1 MKPLNTDKTDTK
13 ESLQQ
18 AITAIEEWEKD
29 QADLWFW
36 EKIGRIPFA
45 ILDKITPT
53 FIQKYIGIALDELG
67 SYIQTGG
74 QYLIAEAK
82 ILQKFST
89 PLAIPTEEVT
99 IEKIA
104 DAPLALM
111 NKIAEDNKAN
121 HSNFATAQGA
131 TTGFGGIFTLAID
144 IPVVLGTSLKVLQ
157 EMAITYGYDPR
168 KKEERVFIVK
178 CLQFANAD
186 IVGKQ
191 AILKELTGQHTE
203 QEAISKLQGWREV
216 IYAYRDNYGWKKL
229 FQMVPVIGMIFGAVI
244 NRFAIQDV
252 GEAGQMLYQKR
263 RALEK
268 LQALENSNKK
278 LNESEWVKV
287 DTDKQ
292 AEPNADDRKDEIHS

>member
-1 MKPLNTDKTDTK
+1 VKPLNTYQADTK

-18 AITAIEEWEKD
+18 TILAIEKWEKD

-53 FIQKYIGIALDELG
+53 FIQKCIGIALDELG

-74 QYLIAEAK
+74 QYLIAENK
-82 ILQKFST
+82 ILQKFSSA
-89 PLAIPTEEVT
+89 LALPAEEIT

-104 DAPLALM
+104 TDAPLELM
-111 NKIAEDNKAN
+111 NKIAEDNKVN

-131 TTGFGGIFTLAID
+131 TTGFGGVFTLAID

-157 EMAITYGYDPR
+157 EMAITYGFDPR
-168 KKEERVFIVK
+168 QKEERIFIVK

-186 IVGKQ
+186 IVGKK
-191 AILKELTGQHTE
+191 AILSELTRQSTE

-216 IYAYRDNYGWKKL
+216 IYAYRDNYAWKKL
-229 FQMVPVIGMIFGAVI
+229 FQMVPVLGMIFGAII

-268 LQALENSNKK
+268 LHKLEN
-278 LNESEWVKV
+278 NEQPL
-287 DTDKQ
+287 DG
-292 AEPNADDRKDEIHS
+292 